1 MIQEP
6 PKLSEA
12 DWQPGVRW
20 KHLSVAIPKILTGVL
35 GQVFSRFSGSQFN
48 RNMGAGSIMALV
60 GVCLSILSYPIYLHY
75 LGYHRYGLWLV
86 LSVVVSVTQL
96 GNLGIPWALMKLV
109 AEDHGHGD
117 WEGVK
122 TFINISCG
130 ILLGIGIVFFGVVI
144 LIRSYILA
152 WFKLSGADA
161 AAVFALLPYVA
172 ALSGL
177 VLLFSTFN
185 SAVGGLGRMD
195 LTSYNETLV
204 QIFIILFC
212 SFLLYRGL
220 DLRGMVIGTLSG
232 YVVAQVISFVQ
243 VQRMMPI
250 RLFARTRI
258 SRHKARQLLS
268 TGGWILS
275 GSLFTMMLLPF
286 TRLMLSR
293 YAGLEAVAVNDMCL
307 TGSLRVKMI
316 FDAAFR
322 PMMPEVSSH
331 QVRGTGDLQGRVRS
345 IDRKALLITF
355 ALALPAFIG
364 LVVVINPL
372 LHLWLHRS
380 YNPLLPN
387 TFRIALV
394 GGFVSLLG
402 SSAYYMLIGLGSAR
416 DMAYSAA
423 VQFLVNAAVLLAIA
437 LRFNHLTVG
446 AAATAF
452 SLATASSTL
461 YLRLRIRFLLLKKG
475 SLSGPFPMMDGD
487 AVSETP
493 AVEF

>member
-1 MIQEP
+1 
-6 PKLSEA
+6 
-12 DWQPGVRW
+12 
-20 KHLSVAIPKILTGVL
+20 
-35 GQVFSRFSGSQFN
+35 
-48 RNMGAGSIMALV
+48 
-60 GVCLSILSYPIYLHY
+60 
-75 LGYHRYGLWLV
+75 
-86 LSVVVSVTQL
+86 
-96 GNLGIPWALMKLV
+96 
-109 AEDHGHGD
+109 
-117 WEGVK
+117 
-122 TFINISCG
+122 
-130 ILLGIGIVFFGVVI
+130 
-144 LIRSYILA
+144 
-152 WFKLSGADA
+152 
-161 AAVFALLPYVA
+161 
-172 ALSGL
+172 
-177 VLLFSTFN
+177 
-185 SAVGGLGRMD
+185 
-195 LTSYNETLV
+195 
-204 QIFIILFC
+204 
-212 SFLLYRGL
+212 
-220 DLRGMVIGTLSG
+220 
-232 YVVAQVISFVQ
+232 
-243 VQRMMPI
+243 
-250 RLFARTRI
+250 
-258 SRHKARQLLS
+258 
-268 TGGWILS
+268 
-275 GSLFTMMLLPF
+275 
-286 TRLMLSR
+286 
-293 YAGLEAVAVNDMCL
+293 
-307 TGSLRVKMI
+307 MI

-461 YLRLRIRFLLLKKG
+461 
-475 SLSGPFPMMDGD
+475 
-487 AVSETP
+487 
-493 AVEF
+493 